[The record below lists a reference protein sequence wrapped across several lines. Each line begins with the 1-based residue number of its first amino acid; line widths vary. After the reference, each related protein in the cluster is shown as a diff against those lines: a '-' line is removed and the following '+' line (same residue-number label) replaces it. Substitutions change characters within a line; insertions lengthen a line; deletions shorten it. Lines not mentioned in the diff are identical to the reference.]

1 MPVPTFPYTTEEIK
15 NAFEFLL
22 ALHSETDPTAVVN
35 LSGVNG
41 QPSCDYD
48 PEDPDC
54 DHQLLD
60 LVISVASRE
69 NLLLV
74 QSSGNTST
82 NEPIA
87 DACFRSF
94 GNEDRHTDPQDA
106 AAIARVLVVGGSD
119 ENDARWRSETGEF
132 GHPISST
139 IGECVDIF
147 APAAHIVS
155 GFYRDDHPDSDEI
168 VCQLSGTSMAAPH
181 VSGVAAMIL
190 HDYPALNAEQLR
202 TMILNWAER
211 DVLESNPNDPN
222 YIGSGSPN
230 LLLHWDPSNLLRDG
244 FETGDLRLWYV
255 SP

>member
-1 MPVPTFPYTTEEIK
+1 MPIKALCHTYTTEEIK
-15 NAFEFLL
+15 QAFEFLL
-22 ALHSETDPTAVVN
+22 DLHPDTDPTAVVN

-48 PEDPDC
+48 PNNPNC

-60 LVISVASRE
+60 AVISVASRD

-74 QSSGNTST
+74 QSSGNQSGS
-82 NEPIA
+82 
-87 DACFRSF
+87 DACNRTF
-94 GNEDRHTDPQDA
+94 GDEDRYSNPAHS
-106 AAIARVLVVGGSD
+106 AAIARIIVAAGSD
-119 ENDARWRSETGEF
+119 ENDARWRSELGEF
-132 GHPISST
+132 GHPIGST

-147 APAAHIVS
+147 APAGHVAS
-155 GFYRDDHPDSDEI
+155 AFYLDDDPTSDEI

-190 HDYPALNAEQLR
+190 HDYPDLNVEQLR
-202 TMILNWAER
+202 TLILNWAER
-211 DVLESNPNDPN
+211 DVLESNPSDPN